1 MAGFGNILRRIV
13 RRQREPESVEPPVT
27 PPDALD
33 APGSAI
39 LDEPPA
45 IESQSHE
52 GQGLASVGAEPAPEA
67 WASPVSATVAGS
79 NAADSEPAP
88 EAWASPAGATVA
100 GSSAAD
106 SEPAPEAWASPVS
119 ATVAGSNAADSEPA
133 PEAWASPVSATVAG
147 SGTAVA
153 VDAGHVRLSDD
164 DAIAKDHLASSCPY
178 CGRPNQR
185 IGARC
190 QNCSRVIVRLPTWA
204 QRRRRHW
211 MLGRISWKRL
221 IFSLAV
227 AFLLV
232 FMIWVNYP
240 FAPNPVV
247 LLKNIQSQMT
257 ADIGPGAWT
266 MSGRDLRNSR
276 RADVG
281 FPPPNGEVVWQI
293 NIPEPLESE
302 PVAQHSN
309 VFVGSADGVY
319 KLSEHDG
326 RIREGWDGATP
337 GRVTG
342 AAAVVES
349 FLFFG
354 SADHTVN
361 AWNSQNG
368 DAWWTFRAEDTV
380 EVSPVVSDG
389 LVFISSGLGWLYA
402 LDAQNGAVIWQ
413 TQLDSEASATVA
425 IHDGRLFVGDDIG
438 VFYILSA
445 RTGQEWFRYR
455 TLKTIAGAPVIS
467 ADGLRAY
474 FPSSGQ
480 LYAVSAN
487 QREAPGLFQF
497 KKIWAQLWLWQVP
510 GVPRPPGQQGGL
522 WRFSPENPLQGIYSS
537 PALADAEDGGVI
549 YVGGYDH
556 FMYALDALTGE
567 PLWTFL
573 AQDGIYA
580 SPLIVKD
587 QLIFGDNSGNLYS
600 LNRHDGSVD
609 WTLKLSSGL
618 KIAPALSNETL
629 IVRTDNG
636 DIYGIR

>member
-1 MAGFGNILRRIV
+1 MARWFGRSTFPSRWNPNRWRSTPTCSSARRMACINS
-13 RRQREPESVEPPVT
+13 RNTTDGSERDGTGPHPV
-27 PPDALD
+27 
-33 APGSAI
+33 GS
-39 LDEPPA
+39 
-45 IESQSHE
+45 
-52 GQGLASVGAEPAPEA
+52 PAPRPWLSHSSFSEA
-67 WASPVSATVAGS
+67 P
-79 NAADSEPAP
+79 
-88 EAWASPAGATVA
+88 
-100 GSSAAD
+100 
-106 SEPAPEAWASPVS
+106 
-119 ATVAGSNAADSEPA
+119 
-133 PEAWASPVSATVAG
+133 
-147 SGTAVA
+147 
-153 VDAGHVRLSDD
+153 
-164 DAIAKDHLASSCPY
+164 I
-178 CGRPNQR
+178 
-185 IGARC
+185 
-190 QNCSRVIVRLPTWA
+190 
-204 QRRRRHW
+204 
-211 MLGRISWKRL
+211 
-221 IFSLAV
+221 
-227 AFLLV
+227 
-232 FMIWVNYP
+232 
-240 FAPNPVV
+240 
-247 LLKNIQSQMT
+247 
-257 ADIGPGAWT
+257 
-266 MSGRDLRNSR
+266 
-276 RADVG
+276 
-281 FPPPNGEVVWQI
+281 
-293 NIPEPLESE
+293 IPS
-302 PVAQHSN
+302 
-309 VFVGSADGVY
+309 
-319 KLSEHDG
+319 
-326 RIREGWDGATP
+326 TP
-337 GRVTG
+337 GTP
-342 AAAVVES
+342 
-349 FLFFG
+349 
-354 SADHTVN
+354 
-361 AWNSQNG
+361 QNG